1 MKRIKLL
8 NLIFFFLFPFF
19 LFSQNSQLPDRPF
32 FNATLLNS
40 NPVID
45 GNVLSDEVWMSVPAL
60 NKMIQTKPRFGDE
73 SSERTEIRIA
83 FANSILYLGVV
94 CFDSS
99 PSTLVV
105 SDSKRDADLNNDDS
119 FLFIIDT
126 YNDQQNGF
134 LFGTNSSGTEYDAQI
149 DNEGSGN
156 WTSAR
161 QQGGVIGGTNKNWDA
176 SWVVKTEV
184 GDYGW
189 SAEFAIPLNSLR
201 FSVGDN
207 KTWGINFQRNI
218 SKNHEVS
225 FWAPLPLGFG
235 FDIKRVSLAGKMNEL
250 QLKKPGNLKLLPYVL
265 TQGTHNSVDKENS
278 LDFDFGADIKY
289 SITPSLTLDLTYNTD
304 FAQAEVD
311 KQQVNLDRFNLFFP
325 EKRAFFLENAGQ
337 FSIGSPGAVD
347 LFFSRRIGISG
358 NGSVVPII
366 GGSRLS
372 GKIGQTNVGF
382 LSMFTDDVEGL
393 SIDKQNYTVTR
404 INHNFSKS
412 RSSIGGAYISR
423 SALGDNSH
431 DYNRVI
437 ALDGIWGIGKKAK
450 ITSFI
455 SKSYTPGIELNNH
468 AFQLSA
474 NYDWNFW
481 RLMAAYTEVGEGF
494 NPEVGYL
501 EREKGFKKSEFL
513 VFRTIRMNEE
523 SKFLEARPHIMNRS
537 YWDFEGN
544 LVTSYTHIDNHWV
557 WKNGLEIHT
566 GINLSKEWVHEEFKI
581 SELKI
586 SEGNYNH
593 SEIAIVYI
601 TNSNKKVSLNGRSVI
616 GGYFGGNRI
625 SNNVTLNVRSGNK
638 FNSSFFIN
646 SNILKLDNGNLNAIL
661 SGARLSYSFTP
672 RMFLQSLIQYNN
684 VSNLLSVNARFGL
697 LKNAN
702 TGLFVVLNILKDDDL
717 LDYINNQRLTVK
729 YTHTFDLIK

>member
-83 FANSILYLGVV
+83 FTNSILYVGVV

-235 FDIKRVSLAGKMNEL
+235 FDIKRVSLAGKMNGL

-412 RSSIGGAYISR
+412 RSSIGGAYISK
-423 SALGDNSH
+423 SGLGDNSH

-494 NPEVGYL
+494 
-501 EREKGFKKSEFL
+501 SEFL

-523 SKFLEARPHIMNRS
+523 SRFLEARPHIMNRS

-544 LVTSYTHIDNHWV
+544 LVTSYTHIDSHWA
-557 WKNGLEIHT
+557 WKNGMEIHT
-566 GINLSKEWVHEEFKI
+566 GINFSKEWVNEEFQI

-593 SEIAIVYI
+593 SEIAIVYL

-616 GGYFGGNRI
+616 GGFFGGNRI
-625 SNNVTLNVRSGNK
+625 SNNLTLNVRSGNK

-646 SNILKLDNGNLNAIL
+646 SSILKLDNGDLNAIL
-661 SGARLSYSFTP
+661 SGSRLSYSFTP

-702 TGLFVVLNILKDDDL
+702 TGLFVVMNILKDDDL